1 MTGRCVGTLCTVGD
15 KVSGLR
21 VQMLNLVNT
30 VGLVLEVLVQLLV
43 ILVLLQDVLVLPK
56 HCNFANT
63 ILADQTLNYYIPD
76 FLFFIQKIGEF

>member
-1 MTGRCVGTLCTVGD
+1 
-15 KVSGLR
+15 
-21 VQMLNLVNT
+21 MLNLVNT

-56 HCNFANT
+56 HCNIANT
-63 ILADQTLNYYIPD
+63 ILADQTLKYYIPD